1 MGLTHIKWMETRM
14 IIGRFKYDGRSDR
27 FQGGL
32 VCLNFQMQVVAG
44 ETPSDRQPEY
54 LITAQTTCGS
64 VEIGS
69 AWKRTSE
76 RGTPYLS
83 VVLDA
88 PLLAQPLHAAL
99 FVNAEGDEAVLIWNR
114 SRPRSALACCVF
126 YPRIQALKGDR
137 KRRAQSSLLP
147 VLQRNIT
154 SEAACDA
161 SGDGKSEAGPGGRGI

>member
-1 MGLTHIKWMETRM
+1 M
-14 IIGRFKYDGRSDR
+14 IIGRFKYDRRSDR
-27 FQGGL
+27 FQGDL
-32 VCLNFQMQVVAG
+32 VCLNFQMQGVTIAAG

-83 VVLDA
+83 VALDA
-88 PLLAQPLHAAL
+88 PLLAQPVHAAL

-114 SRPRSALACCVF
+114 SRPRSA
-126 YPRIQALKGDR
+126 PALV
-137 KRRAQSSLLP
+137 A
-147 VLQRNIT
+147 
-154 SEAACDA
+154 
-161 SGDGKSEAGPGGRGI
+161 